1 MDNKTKEN
9 EKDPIHRIKLKRH
22 LWPDEVELRNTKR
35 NVVFWKRIAVVT
47 LVAGL
52 GIGWLS
58 GSFVPL
64 PFTGSL
70 RTALRGVF
78 GLHGDKVSAVKDIM
92 EKLSFKNGRVFAKS
106 FARDNLTYVVRHSED
121 KMTQLVQILQK
132 VPGSGIVYV
141 RSRAKTKQI
150 AE

>member
-1 MDNKTKEN
+1 MDNNTKEN

-47 LVAGL
+47 LAAGL

-58 GSFVPL
+58 GSFLPL

-70 RTALRGVF
+70 RTTLRGTF
-78 GLHGDKVSAVKDIM
+78 GLGGDKVDTVKDIM
-92 EKLSFKNGRVFAKS
+92 ENEWFFGK
-106 FARDNLTYVVRHSED
+106 DIED
-121 KMTQLVQILQK
+121 LDQRMTD
-132 VPGSGIVYV
+132 
-141 RSRAKTKQI
+141 
-150 AE
+150 

>member
-1 MDNKTKEN
+1 MDNNTKEN

-52 GIGWLS
+52 GVGWLS

-64 PFTGSL
+64 PFAHCFAWGF
-70 RTALRGVF
+70 RTAWG
-78 GLHGDKVSAVKDIM
+78 
-92 EKLSFKNGRVFAKS
+92 
-106 FARDNLTYVVRHSED
+106 
-121 KMTQLVQILQK
+121 
-132 VPGSGIVYV
+132 
-141 RSRAKTKQI
+141 
-150 AE
+150 